1 MKVSFTG
8 AHVAQAIMLPCVRW
22 SVADPLSD
30 RPLEA
35 AFHRRKRPVWLS
47 WRVASLL

>member
-1 MKVSFTG
+1 MKVSFKG